1 MSCMSY
7 LFNKRLKSSF
17 KPLSAMFFNIYLTF
31 IYMQILQRI
40 PRTHMTECIKRNNFL
55 LKNTYS
61 YFNYLCMDV
70 K

>member
-1 MSCMSY
+1 
-7 LFNKRLKSSF
+7 
-17 KPLSAMFFNIYLTF
+17 MFFNIYLTF